1 MPYNTRRKSLSLP
14 SLGIQLPSASRSHR
28 PSISKPSP
36 PQLSPPAKKVKRSHH
51 SSTSSTP
58 SSPTSPSRSR
68 TTSITKNV
76 SFAERPKSSGRAA
89 YEHTPPPSPGGP
101 STRSKVDTEGINDD
115 IVVGVIEQLEKTGNR
130 PHLIKELAMVLS
142 TVSDA
147 VSTYTHP
154 FPILTQGAMLTI
166 NSSANPGALLSSR
179 LSAYMKRP
187 RWSALSPCPLDKELT
202 TVHPR
207 KVYFFLTTSPRQE
220 IPADSSDIINDAAAG
235 TKGKR
240 VISPSISNA
249 SVDGDAEAAEERKRE
264 ALSPSP
270 EVDLSV
276 HDVGIGAKDAAPEFV
291 PPGTPAASS
300 YSGRSSLARDG
311 SNASQAENRLSH
323 SHRAASPP
331 LETDEKEFT
340 QTASSM
346 RMRGMSLDDPT
357 VRPSTEELCDLVIEE
372 SEEQVARRNREAA
385 EALFGAHQP
394 QAMGG
399 MPIMSSPMVKPS
411 QPAPLERASK
421 REEGDVV
428 MQESTT
434 SILGESAM
442 GGLTWDTREPEDI
455 QIEDLDDLFGAY

>member
-14 SLGIQLPSASRSHR
+14 SLGIQLPNASRSHR
-28 PSISKPSP
+28 PSISKSSP

-58 SSPTSPSRSR
+58 SPTLPSRSR
-68 TTSITKNV
+68 TTSIIKNV

-89 YEHTPPPSPGGP
+89 YEHTPPPSPGGL
-101 STRSKVDTEGINDD
+101 STRSKIDTEGISDD

-142 TVSDA
+142 TISDA
-147 VSTYTHP
+147 VSRYPHR
-154 FPILTQGAMLTI
+154 FPIVTQRMILTLD
-166 NSSANPGALLSSR
+166 SSANPGALLSSR

-187 RWSALSPCPLDKELT
+187 GWSALSPCPLDKELT

-220 IPADSSDIINDAAAG
+220 IPADSSDIINDSAPG

-276 HDVGIGAKDAAPEFV
+276 HDVGIGVKDSATEFV

-300 YSGRSSLARDG
+300 YSGRSSMARDG
-311 SNASQAENRLSH
+311 SNTSQAENRLNH
-323 SHRAASPP
+323 NHRAASPP
-331 LETDEKEFT
+331 LEFDEKEFT

-357 VRPSTEELCDLVIEE
+357 VRPSTEELGDMVIEE
-372 SEEQVARRNREAA
+372 SEEQFASRNREAA
-385 EALFGAHQP
+385 EALFGTHHP
-394 QAMGG
+394 QAIGSMA
-399 MPIMSSPMVKPS
+399 IISSPLVKPS
-411 QPAPLERASK
+411 QPAGPEREIK
-421 REEGDVV
+421 KEEGDAV
-428 MQESTT
+428 MEESTV
-434 SILGESAM
+434 SILGDGAM

>member
-1 MPYNTRRKSLSLP
+1 
-14 SLGIQLPSASRSHR
+14 
-28 PSISKPSP
+28 
-36 PQLSPPAKKVKRSHH
+36 
-51 SSTSSTP
+51 
-58 SSPTSPSRSR
+58 
-68 TTSITKNV
+68 
-76 SFAERPKSSGRAA
+76 
-89 YEHTPPPSPGGP
+89 
-101 STRSKVDTEGINDD
+101 
-115 IVVGVIEQLEKTGNR
+115 
-130 PHLIKELAMVLS
+130 MVLS
-142 TVSDA
+142 TISDTVSRYPHCRSIA
-147 VSTYTHP
+147 
-154 FPILTQGAMLTI
+154 TQRAMLTVD
-166 NSSANPGALLSSR
+166 SSANPGALLSSR

-187 RWSALSPCPLDKELT
+187 QWSALSPCPLDKELT

-220 IPADSSDIINDAAAG
+220 IPADSSDIINDSAAG

-276 HDVGIGAKDAAPEFV
+276 HDVGIGATDSAPEFV
-291 PPGTPAASS
+291 PPGTPAAASS

-311 SNASQAENRLSH
+311 SKASQTENRANH
-323 SHRAASPP
+323 NHNHRAASPP

-357 VRPSTEELCDLVIEE
+357 VRPSTEELGEMVIEE
-372 SEEQVARRNREAA
+372 SEEQVARRSREAA
-385 EALFGAHQP
+385 EALFGAHHP
-394 QAMGG
+394 QAMGA
-399 MPIMSSPMVKPS
+399 MALMSSPMVKPS
-411 QPAPLERASK
+411 QPAGLEREVK
-421 REEGDVV
+421 KEEGDMV
-428 MQESTT
+428 MQVSTV
-434 SILGESAM
+434 SILGDSAM

>member
-1 MPYNTRRKSLSLP
+1 M
-14 SLGIQLPSASRSHR
+14 
-28 PSISKPSP
+28 
-36 PQLSPPAKKVKRSHH
+36 
-51 SSTSSTP
+51 
-58 SSPTSPSRSR
+58 
-68 TTSITKNV
+68 
-76 SFAERPKSSGRAA
+76 
-89 YEHTPPPSPGGP
+89 
-101 STRSKVDTEGINDD
+101 
-115 IVVGVIEQLEKTGNR
+115 
-130 PHLIKELAMVLS
+130 
-142 TVSDA
+142 
-147 VSTYTHP
+147 
-154 FPILTQGAMLTI
+154 
-166 NSSANPGALLSSR
+166 
-179 LSAYMKRP
+179 
-187 RWSALSPCPLDKELT
+187 
-202 TVHPR
+202 
-207 KVYFFLTTSPRQE
+207 
-220 IPADSSDIINDAAAG
+220 
-235 TKGKR
+235 
-240 VISPSISNA
+240 ISPSISNA